1 MKFFPKASVCPH
13 CGTVYRR
20 ADLKKLLWKKQAVCY
35 HCRKSMRVSRKS
47 FWLLAAETAAV
58 YAIVNVIVLNAVQGL
73 SLIGL
78 FVINLF
84 PALAAIWLMPYYI
97 ELQTDEKTGHK
108 KSKNNA

>member
-1 MKFFPKASVCPH
+1 MKFYPKASVCPH
-13 CGTVYRR
+13 CRTVYRR
-20 ADLKKLLWKKQAVCY
+20 SDLKKILWKKQAVCY

-58 YAIVNVIVLNAVQGL
+58 YAVVNIFSLGVIQGL
-73 SLIGL
+73 SFIGL

-84 PALAAIWLMPYYI
+84 PALAAMWLMPYYI
-97 ELQTDEKTGHK
+97 ELQTDKKEFQ